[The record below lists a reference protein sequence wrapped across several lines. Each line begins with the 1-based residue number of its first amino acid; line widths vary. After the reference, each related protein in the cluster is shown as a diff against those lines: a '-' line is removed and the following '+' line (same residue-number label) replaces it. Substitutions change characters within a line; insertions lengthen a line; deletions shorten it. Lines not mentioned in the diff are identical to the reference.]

1 MELLLLLVIY
11 RQVLREN
18 IMSKTIFISANNGG
32 LEIYK
37 GAGNLIAG
45 NIQTAK
51 TFKYVMET
59 HNIDVNKDIIYYTS
73 SMDFADEVGF
83 EHYGDAK
90 RLAEEGLELIERTR
104 TYNK

>member
-1 MELLLLLVIY
+1 MTNE
-11 RQVLREN
+11 
-18 IMSKTIFISANNGG
+18 TIFIGANNGG

-59 HNIDVNKDIIYYTS
+59 HNIDIDFDTIYTTS
-73 SMDFADEVGF
+73 SMDFADEEGF
-83 EHYGDAK
+83 ENADDA
-90 RLAEEGLELIERTR
+90 RILMEEGFKLIEMTKA
-104 TYNK
+104 Y

>member
-1 MELLLLLVIY
+1 MTNE
-11 RQVLREN
+11 
-18 IMSKTIFISANNGG
+18 TIFIGANNGG

-59 HNIDVNKDIIYYTS
+59 HNIDIDFDTIYTTS
-73 SMDFADEVGF
+73 SMDFADEEGF
-83 EHYGDAK
+83 ENADDA
-90 RLAEEGLELIERTR
+90 RILMEEGFKLIEMTR
-104 TYNK
+104 MY